1 MLAQVGDVGVL
12 EVGHEHLRARVQR
25 VDDHLAVDRAGD
37 LDAAV
42 QQVGGDRRDLQSPS
56 RIVRGLGQEVGQL
69 AGVEALLAL
78 GPRREQLLA
87 RAVEVALQVG
97 QEGQRLGSQD
107 FILAK
112 AVAGCNGD
120 PVLFGCCERH
130 LLLPIFTCGT
140 VYVAPHPHSPYEP
153 VRSLSKAT

>member
-1 MLAQVGDVGVL
+1 M
-12 EVGHEHLRARVQR
+12 
-25 VDDHLAVDRAGD
+25 
-37 LDAAV
+37 
-42 QQVGGDRRDLQSPS
+42 PC
-56 RIVRGLGQEVGQL
+56 LGQEIGKL

-78 GPRREQLLA
+78 LAQLEQALA
-87 RAVEVALQVG
+87 RAVELALQVG
-97 QEGQRLGSQD
+97 QKGQRRGRQD

-120 PVLFGCCERH
+120 PVLFGCCEVD
-130 LLLPIFTCGT
+130 PSSPDSSACGT